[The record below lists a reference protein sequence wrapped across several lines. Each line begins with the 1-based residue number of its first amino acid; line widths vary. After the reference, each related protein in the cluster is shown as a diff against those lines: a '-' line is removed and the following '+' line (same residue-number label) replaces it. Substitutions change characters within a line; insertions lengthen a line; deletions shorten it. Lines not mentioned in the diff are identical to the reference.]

1 MGQDRIIIEAKG
13 EKIEIP
19 LHMTT
24 IELCKNWGAKRA
36 GPELV
41 IKAIARNEE
50 ETKKWAEIYE
60 KICWQTEGN
69 D

>member
-1 MGQDRIIIEAKG
+1 MSKDRIIIEAKG

-19 LHMTT
+19 LHMTK
-24 IELCKNWGAKRA
+24 IELHKNWGKDRA
-36 GPELV
+36 GPELI

-60 KICWQTEGN
+60 KICWESQ
-69 D
+69 